1 MILYSSFIFSFYFI
15 YSIDPPLFNYLI
27 NQVNISYTLNNS
39 YNKMKN
45 KVIVNLIDFNE
56 QLRTYVI
63 DQKPLS

>member
-15 YSIDPPLFNYLI
+15 YSIDPPLFNNY

>member
-15 YSIDPPLFNYLI
+15 YSIDPPLFNNY

-39 YNKMKN
+39 HNKMKN

>member
-15 YSIDPPLFNYLI
+15 YSIDPPLFNNY

-56 QLRTYVI
+56 QLRTYMI

>member
-1 MILYSSFIFSFYFI
+1 MIFYSSFIFSFYFI
-15 YSIDPPLFNYLI
+15 YSIDPPLFNNY